1 MKKAV
6 IALMAMAFS
15 VPASAQHQQE
25 KAWQRPAPE
34 VRADKNDSEKR
45 DRIPSRTLD
54 KAPPAPRPGEGFL
67 IRGREGSAMD
77 AGRPKQGAPAD
88 WDLWRK

>member
-1 MKKAV
+1 MKKTF
-6 IALMAMAFS
+6 IAIMVMVAAS
-15 VPASAQHQQE
+15 VGAAAQPGRDKGNYDQKQAKGQKKDQPAS
-25 KAWQRPAPE
+25 
-34 VRADKNDSEKR
+34 NG
-45 DRIPSRTLD
+45 RTLD

-77 AGRPKQGAPAD
+77 AGRPKQGAQAD